1 MPRKRTTFF
10 SLRYEKNYQYQIL
23 NAVHD
28 MMQIGSCNLH
38 RAICIILLFSFFQP
52 SLIKQGSE
60 LHRNA
65 ARSLIYT
72 DD

>member
-1 MPRKRTTFF
+1 M
-10 SLRYEKNYQYQIL
+10 I
-23 NAVHD
+23 
-28 MMQIGSCNLH
+28 NLH
-38 RAICIILLFSFFQP
+38 KFFLMNSLNLMLFVLLP

>member
-1 MPRKRTTFF
+1 M
-10 SLRYEKNYQYQIL
+10 
-23 NAVHD
+23 
-28 MMQIGSCNLH
+28 NLH
-38 RAICIILLFSFFQP
+38 RAICIILLFSFSTQP
-52 SLIKQGSE
+52 NKIKQGSE